1 LFITRLVVY
10 CSIINSKEMKSTEV
24 NKNLIGK
31 KVTCVNTGAEV
42 VGVIV
47 DIYEDEEFIG
57 VKIEHEPVQWGEDVY
72 TTLFSRARK
81 PSPFFP
87 QGSEGNLKYTKL
99 I

>member
-1 LFITRLVVY
+1 MLIKKKVLY
-10 CSIINSKEMKSTEV
+10 LSIIKNKTMKANEI

-31 KVTCVNTGAEV
+31 KVKCVNTGEEV
-42 VGVIV
+42 YGVIT
-47 DIYEDEEFIG
+47 DIFEDEEFIG
-57 VKIEHEPVQWGEDVY
+57 VKIKHEPVQWGSDVY
-72 TTLFSRARK
+72 TTLSSTARK

>member
-1 LFITRLVVY
+1 
-10 CSIINSKEMKSTEV
+10 MKANEI

-31 KVTCVNTGAEV
+31 KVKCVNTGEEV
-42 VGVIV
+42 NGVIT

-57 VKIEHEPVQWGEDVY
+57 VKIKHEPVRWGSDVY
-72 TTLFSRARK
+72 TTLSSTARK

-87 QGSEGNLKYTKL
+87 QGLEGNLKYTKL